1 MKLFA
6 RLFESFTSLGALTAM
21 MCLLFILVG
30 VLLWMHPPHHERQ
43 RTATQI
49 AVGFVEAVRDR
60 IPRVEEQGH
69 NRLDQAELEHFR
81 RWVGGERN
89 IMQDGVTQDLTRYMM
104 TLSNRFPGE
113 VDGVGRAEIS
123 RTIGTVV
130 YRFGQRDCQLFLN
143 RMSEGWR
150 VTSTDCSTQ

>member
-1 MKLFA
+1 MKSLM
-6 RLFESFTSLGALTAM
+6 RLIDSFTPLGVLTTGMCM
-21 MCLLFILVG
+21 MFILVG
-30 VLLWMHPPHHERQ
+30 ALLWMHPPHHERQ

-130 YRFGQRDCQLFLN
+130 YRFGHRDCRLFLN